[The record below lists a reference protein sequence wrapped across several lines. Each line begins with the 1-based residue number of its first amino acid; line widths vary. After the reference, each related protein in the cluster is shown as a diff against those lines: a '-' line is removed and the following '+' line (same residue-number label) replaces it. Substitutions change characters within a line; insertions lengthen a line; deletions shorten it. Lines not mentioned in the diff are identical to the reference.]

1 MESITTI
8 TNYINDVLDSK
19 RFDDYAPNGLQVQ
32 GKSEIKK
39 IVSGVSATQALIEA
53 AIEREADAIL
63 VHHGWFWDKEDPRII
78 GMKYQRLKLLMDNN
92 INLLG
97 YHLPLDAHPEFGN
110 NAQLAKRLDI
120 QIEDVMDKQGV
131 GNYGR
136 LSEYISLEKFGERI
150 EKSLSR
156 KPTLISGG
164 DHAIRKV
171 AWCTGGAQN
180 WIHQAAEAGVDAYI
194 SGEISEHTT
203 HVAREM
209 GLHYIAAG
217 HHATERY
224 GAQALGEHVTA
235 KFGLLHEFVDIDN
248 PA

>member
-8 TNYINDVLDSK
+8 TNFIDSLLDSK
-19 RFDDYAPNGLQVQ
+19 KFDDYAPNGLQVQ
-32 GKSEIKK
+32 GKTEIRK
-39 IVSGVSATQALIEA
+39 IVTGVSATQAFIEA
-53 AIEREADAIL
+53 AIEKEANAIL
-63 VHHGWFWDKEDPRII
+63 VHHGWFWDKEDPRIV
-78 GMKYQRLKLLMDNN
+78 GMKYKRLKLLMDND
-92 INLLG
+92 ISLLG
-97 YHLPLDAHPEFGN
+97 YHLPLDAHPKLGN
-110 NAQLAKRLDI
+110 NAQLAKRLNI

-136 LSEYISLEKFGERI
+136 LAEYISLEQLAGNIER
-150 EKSLSR
+150 SLAR
-156 KPTLISGG
+156 KPMIISGG

-180 WIHQAAEAGVDAYI
+180 WIHKAAEAGVDAYI
-194 SGEISEHTT
+194 SGEISEHTV

-209 GLHYIAAG
+209 GVHYIAAG

-224 GAQALGEHVTA
+224 GAMALGEHVAA
-235 KFGLLHEFVDIDN
+235 KFGLLHEFIDIDN